1 MRPLAL
7 AALVSRLLHAVAER
21 AGLPRFLDRQA
32 PHVEETA
39 EDQIGPRA
47 DEEGVPGALG
57 LDQRYLR
64 EHRAGLLP
72 LGTAEVE
79 DTAREQHRHR
89 QERQGSHRVSSIS
102 RASDG
107 GAPARGI
114 LRLAPPVFESLENTR
129 ERLGRGA
136 ERSGDSPGAPTRS
149 PCEKP
154 QIYGSSAMAR
164 VTH

>member
-1 MRPLAL
+1 MRPL

-21 AGLPRFLDRQA
+21 AGLSRFLDRQA
-32 PHVEETA
+32 SHVEETA

-57 LDQRYLR
+57 LDQRYLL

-79 DTAREQHRHR
+79 DTAREQHHHR

-102 RASDG
+102 LASDA
-107 GAPARGI
+107 GAPAPQRPAARTTV
-114 LRLAPPVFESLENTR
+114 LRS
-129 ERLGRGA
+129 
-136 ERSGDSPGAPTRS
+136 
-149 PCEKP
+149 
-154 QIYGSSAMAR
+154 
-164 VTH
+164 

>member
-1 MRPLAL
+1 MAPLAP

-32 PHVEETA
+32 PHVEGTA
-39 EDQIGPRA
+39 EDQIGPRP
-47 DEEGVPGALG
+47 DEEGLPAAPG
-57 LDQRYLR
+57 LDQPYLR

-89 QERQGSHRVSSIS
+89 QKRQGSHRVSSIS

-107 GAPARGI
+107 GAPAPRRPAARTTGLREPRENQGTARGGF
-114 LRLAPPVFESLENTR
+114 A
-129 ERLGRGA
+129 GA
-136 ERSGDSPGAPTRS
+136 CAIS
-149 PCEKP
+149 
-154 QIYGSSAMAR
+154 
-164 VTH
+164 